1 MPRVSRAQ
9 TDSNRL
15 AIETAAARLFRSRGI
30 QGLSLADLMA
40 EVGLTHGGFYGHFA
54 SKDALAAVACAQAFE
69 QSTARW
75 TQRAAAQPDPAAA
88 LGAIVQAYLTPQ
100 SRDDVGTGCP
110 LPSLAGDV
118 AREPADKPIRA
129 AYLAGTHRLL
139 SVLLPLQNTGDPAI
153 DRSQSLAQL
162 STLVGALVLARAT
175 QGDALSDELLN
186 AAREHLLATISATA
200 PTSSKV

>member
-9 TDSNRL
+9 TDSNRA
-15 AIETAAARLFRSRGI
+15 AIEEAASTLIRARGI
-30 QGLSLADLMA
+30 QGVSVADLMA

-75 TQRAAAQPDPAAA
+75 TQRAAAQPTPAAA
-88 LGAIVQAYLTPQ
+88 LSAIVQAYLTPQ
-100 SRDDVGTGCP
+100 SCDDVGTGCP

-118 AREPADKPIRA
+118 AREAADKPIHA
-129 AYLAGTHRLL
+129 AYLAGVTSLL
-139 SVLLPLQNTGDPAI
+139 SVLLPLQNTGDAAA

-175 QGDALSDELLN
+175 QGDALSDELLG
-186 AAREHLLATISATA
+186 AAREYLLATIA
-200 PTSSKV
+200 PTFPTA